1 MPTPLHTYDYAIV
14 RVVPRVERGE
24 FINAGVIVS
33 CKTAGYLQA
42 RVEFDAARFAALAPG
57 VDPHDIRAAL
67 ESIPAICAGG
77 DGAGPLR
84 HLSPRE
90 RFDWLVAPRSSS
102 LQVSPVHTGRCP
114 DLALALE
121 KLFDRMVRVAG

>member
-33 CKTAGYLQA
+33 CKTAGYLRA
-42 RVEFDAARFAALAPG
+42 RVELDEARFAALAPNT
-57 VDPHDIRAAL
+57 DPHDIRAAL
-67 ESIPAICAGG
+67 ASIPGICEGG
-77 DGAGPLR
+77 AAAGPLR
-84 HLSPRE
+84 HLSVRE

-102 LQVSPVHTGRCP
+102 LQVSPVHTGRCG
-114 DLALALE
+114 DLALALD
-121 KLFDRMVRVAG
+121 KLFDRMVRVPA

>member
-1 MPTPLHTYDYAIV
+1 MPTLHTYDYAIV

-42 RVEFDAARFAALAPG
+42 RVEFNAARFAALAPG

-84 HLSPRE
+84 HLARHHGTSTMSLSGSLCGRAGCGE
-90 RFDWLVAPRSSS
+90 RSGSA
-102 LQVSPVHTGRCP
+102 
-114 DLALALE
+114 
-121 KLFDRMVRVAG
+121 